1 MNITKEYY
9 DYVSSMNQNIPKYNF
24 KYEKYSPMHKCTRL
38 LMKIKEV
45 ENNIIQLS
53 SMSKKS
59 SSFNNSHLKI
69 STATMNIKKLLME
82 IESELDE
89 LKTNELINNKNMN
102 KFSKVLMENSI
113 DVLNSYI
120 SELTLKF
127 QKLLQQQAE
136 KIKNIEKR
144 KTNISS
150 NKKKNINIFNEYVT
164 DITNNNNNNYN
175 EEDVL
180 LEVKNKQITQYKET
194 QYYKNRLD
202 DVQMI
207 EKTMGEISGLVK
219 RLGQMTYNQSFIV
232 EGIRRN
238 TDIALEH
245 VEKGEKEVKQILEN
259 AKSNKWLF
267 IKIFFILLCMTIFYI
282 IFIA

>member
-1 MNITKEYY
+1 
-9 DYVSSMNQNIPKYNF
+9 
-24 KYEKYSPMHKCTRL
+24 
-38 LMKIKEV
+38 
-45 ENNIIQLS
+45 
-53 SMSKKS
+53 
-59 SSFNNSHLKI
+59 
-69 STATMNIKKLLME
+69 
-82 IESELDE
+82 
-89 LKTNELINNKNMN
+89 MN
-102 KFSKVLMENSI
+102 KFSKVLMKNSI

-164 DITNNNNNNYN
+164 DITNNNNNYN

-180 LEVKNKQITQYKET
+180 LEVKNKQIIQYKET

-219 RLGQMTYNQSFIV
+219 RLGQMT
-232 EGIRRN
+232 
-238 TDIALEH
+238 
-245 VEKGEKEVKQILEN
+245 
-259 AKSNKWLF
+259 
-267 IKIFFILLCMTIFYI
+267 
-282 IFIA
+282 

>member
-9 DYVSSMNQNIPKYNF
+9 DYVSSMNQNITKYNF

-89 LKTNELINNKNMN
+89 LKSNELINNKNMN

-164 DITNNNNNNYN
+164 DITNNNNYN

-180 LEVKNKQITQYKET
+180 LEVRNKQMTQYKET

-232 EGIRRN
+232 DGIRRN

-267 IKIFFILLCMTIFYI
+267 IKIFFILLCITIFYI

>member
-1 MNITKEYY
+1 MKIT
-9 DYVSSMNQNIPKYNF
+9 YNF

-89 LKTNELINNKNMN
+89 LKSNELINNKNMN

-164 DITNNNNNNYN
+164 DITNDNNYN

-180 LEVKNKQITQYKET
+180 LEVRNKQMTQYKET

-232 EGIRRN
+232 DGIRRN

>member
-9 DYVSSMNQNIPKYNF
+9 DYVSSMNQNITKYNF

-89 LKTNELINNKNMN
+89 LKSNELINNKNMN

-164 DITNNNNNNYN
+164 DITNDNNYN

-180 LEVKNKQITQYKET
+180 LEVRNKQMTQYKET

-232 EGIRRN
+232 DGIRRN

-267 IKIFFILLCMTIFYI
+267 IKIFFILLCITIFYI

>member
-9 DYVSSMNQNIPKYNF
+9 DYVSSMNQNIPKYIF
-24 KYEKYSPMHKCTRL
+24 KYEKYSTMHKCARL

-69 STATMNIKKLLME
+69 SAATMNIKKLLME

-89 LKTNELINNKNMN
+89 LKSNELISNKNMN
-102 KFSKVLMENSI
+102 KFSKVLIENSI

-164 DITNNNNNNYN
+164 DITNNNNNYN

-194 QYYKNRLD
+194 QYYKNILD

>member
-89 LKTNELINNKNMN
+89 LKSNELINNKNMN

-164 DITNNNNNNYN
+164 DITNDNNYN

-180 LEVKNKQITQYKET
+180 LEVRNKQMTQYKET

-232 EGIRRN
+232 DGIRRN

>member
-9 DYVSSMNQNIPKYNF
+9 DYVSSMNQNITKYNF

-89 LKTNELINNKNMN
+89 LKSNELINNKNMN

-164 DITNNNNNNYN
+164 DITNDNNYN

-180 LEVKNKQITQYKET
+180 LEVRNKQMTQYKET

-232 EGIRRN
+232 DGIRRN

>member
-164 DITNNNNNNYN
+164 DITNNNNYN

-180 LEVKNKQITQYKET
+180 LEVRNKQMTQYKET
-194 QYYKNRLD
+194 QYYKKRLD

-219 RLGQMTYNQSFIV
+219 RLGQMTYNQSFIID
-232 EGIRRN
+232 GIRRN

>member
-9 DYVSSMNQNIPKYNF
+9 DYVSSMNQNIPKYIF
-24 KYEKYSPMHKCTRL
+24 KYEKYSTMHKCARL

-69 STATMNIKKLLME
+69 SAATMNIKKLLME

-89 LKTNELINNKNMN
+89 LKSNELISNKNMN
-102 KFSKVLMENSI
+102 KFSKVLIENSI

-150 NKKKNINIFNEYVT
+150 NKKKNINVFNEYVT
-164 DITNNNNNNYN
+164 DITNNNNYN

-180 LEVKNKQITQYKET
+180 LEVRNKQMTQYKET

>member
-9 DYVSSMNQNIPKYNF
+9 DYISSMNQNIPKYIF
-24 KYEKYSPMHKCTRL
+24 KYEKYSTMHKCTRL

-89 LKTNELINNKNMN
+89 LKSNELINNKSMN
-102 KFSKVLMENSI
+102 KFSKVLIENSI

-150 NKKKNINIFNEYVT
+150 NKKKNINVFNEYIT
-164 DITNNNNNNYN
+164 DITNNNNYN

-180 LEVKNKQITQYKET
+180 LEVRNKQMTQYKET

-219 RLGQMTYNQSFIV
+219 RLGQMTYNQSFIID
-232 EGIRRN
+232 GIRRN

>member
-9 DYVSSMNQNIPKYNF
+9 DYVSSMNQNIPKYIF
-24 KYEKYSPMHKCTRL
+24 KYEKYSTMHKCARL

-69 STATMNIKKLLME
+69 SAATMNIKKLLME

-89 LKTNELINNKNMN
+89 LKSNELISNKNMN
-102 KFSKVLMENSI
+102 KFSKVLIENSI

-150 NKKKNINIFNEYVT
+150 NKKKNINVFNEYVT
-164 DITNNNNNNYN
+164 DITNNNNYN

-180 LEVKNKQITQYKET
+180 LEVRNKQMTQYKET

-219 RLGQMTYNQSFIV
+219 RLGQMTYNQSFIID
-232 EGIRRN
+232 GIRRN